1 MGNINYASTRNTGK
15 IKNFTSAEVIK
26 QGLSDDGGLF
36 MPSEIVKIDGQ
47 TLQDFMYKSYD
58 ELAAYILSL
67 YLTDY
72 AQSDI
77 KNIARQAYSKANF
90 PDGAAKVSK
99 ITDRISVLELYHGP
113 TSAFKDMAL
122 QIMPLLLKKSF
133 DITGEKRK
141 AMILV
146 ATSGDTG
153 KAALE
158 GTKNI
163 EGINTLVFYP
173 KYGVSRIQELQMK
186 TQDGNNVDVCAVNGN
201 FDDCQT
207 GVKNIFNDPKIFGFY
222 VGKNK
227 GVQNGFFFSSA
238 NSINF
243 GRLIPQVAYYFYGY
257 IKMIENGEIK
267 FGDTIDVSVP
277 TGNFGNILA
286 AYFAKK
292 MGLPV
297 DKLIC
302 ASNINNI
309 LTDFFNTGI
318 YDTNR
323 KFFTTMSPSM
333 DILISSN
340 LERLLYLLSGAEE
353 NAKYMSDLKS
363 TGKFIASDELKKK
376 SDEDFTG
383 VFCDEENTR
392 KTIKKVFE
400 EYKYLI
406 DTHTAVAF
414 ECAEKYKSDKKMLV
428 VSTASAYKFVSDVYY
443 SLTGKKESNELDL
456 RYKLRDLTGVKIP
469 KALDELDS
477 KAVRFDNSVEIDGM
491 KDYVLKKLNQE

>member
-1 MGNINYASTRNTGK
+1 MGNIYYTSTRNTGK
-15 IKNFTSAEVIK
+15 NIGNLTSAQVIK
-26 QGLSDDGGLF
+26 QGIADDGGLF
-36 MPSEIVKIDGQ
+36 MPSEIVKVDEK
-47 TLQDFMYKSYD
+47 TLEIFLRRSYD
-58 ELAAYILSL
+58 EIAAHILSL

-72 AQSDI
+72 DKSDI
-77 KNIARQAYSKANF
+77 ENISKQAYSKSNF

-99 ITDRISVLELYHGP
+99 ITDKINVLELYHGP

-122 QIMPLLLKKSF
+122 QIMPLLLRRAF
-133 DITGEKRK
+133 DLTGEKRN
-141 AMILV
+141 ALILV

-163 EGINTLVFYP
+163 AGINTLVFYP
-173 KYGVSRIQELQMK
+173 KDGVSEIQKLQIN
-186 TQDGNNVDVCAVNGN
+186 TQDGNNVDVCSVAGN
-201 FDDCQT
+201 FDNCQT
-207 GVKNIFNDPKIFGFY
+207 GVKNIFSDAEIKATAE
-222 VGKNK
+222 KN
-227 GVQNGFFFSSA
+227 GIFFSSA

-243 GRLIPQVAYYFYGY
+243 GRLVPQVAYYFYGY
-257 IKMIENGEIK
+257 IEMVKSGEIK
-267 FGDTIDVSVP
+267 LGEKIDISVP

-292 MGLPV
+292 MGLPI

-302 ASNINNI
+302 ASNKNNI
-309 LTDFFNTGI
+309 LTDFFSTGI
-318 YDTNR
+318 YDINR

-340 LERLLYLLSGAEE
+340 LERLLYLLQGAEE

-363 TGKFIASDELKKK
+363 TDKFIASNDLKKK
-376 SDEDFTG
+376 LSEDFIG
-383 VFCDEENTR
+383 MFCDENNTSA
-392 KTIKKVFE
+392 TIKKVFD

-414 ECAEKYKSDKKMLV
+414 DCAEKYLEQHKSGKKMLV

-443 SLTGKKESNELDL
+443 SLTGKRESDELNL
-456 RYKLRDLTGVKIP
+456 RFKLRDYTGVKIP

-477 KAVRFDNSVEIDGM
+477 KPLRFDSTVEIAGM
-491 KDYVLKKLNQE
+491 KDYVMKKLGR

>member
-1 MGNINYASTRNTGK
+1 MGNIKYTSTRNTDEA
-15 IKNFTSAEVIK
+15 NQFASAQVIK
-26 QGLSDDGGLF
+26 QGIANDGGLF
-36 MPSEIVKIDGQ
+36 MPTVIVRIDEKTLADFSNQSYEEI
-47 TLQDFMYKSYD
+47 
-58 ELAAYILSL
+58 AAYILSL

-72 AQSDI
+72 SKSDI
-77 KNIARQAYSKANF
+77 TDIAKQAYSKSNF
-90 PDGAAKVSK
+90 PDGAAKVTKVTDK
-99 ITDRISVLELYHGP
+99 INVLELYHGP

-122 QIMPLLLKKSF
+122 QIMPLLLKKAF

-141 AMILV
+141 ALILV

-163 EGINTLVFYP
+163 DGINTLVFYP
-173 KYGVSRIQELQMK
+173 RDGVSEVQRLQMN
-186 TQDGNNVDVCAVNGN
+186 TQEGNNVDVCSVVGN

-207 GVKNIFNDPKIFGFY
+207 GVKNIFSDIEIKETAE
-222 VGKNK
+222 KN
-227 GVQNGFFFSSA
+227 GIFFSSA

-257 IKMIENGEIK
+257 SEMVKSGEIK
-267 FGDTIDVSVP
+267 FGEKIDISVP

-286 AYFAKK
+286 AYFAKE

-302 ASNINNI
+302 ASNKNNI
-309 LTDFFNTGI
+309 LTDFFETGI
-318 YDTNR
+318 YDINR

-340 LERLLYLLSGAEE
+340 LERLLFLLQGAKE
-353 NAKYMSDLKS
+353 NIKYMSDLKT
-363 TGKFIASDELKKK
+363 TGKFTVSKKLKQKLDK
-376 SDEDFTG
+376 DFIGDFSSEIDTG
-383 VFCDEENTR
+383 I
-392 KTIKKVFE
+392 TIKKVFE

-414 ECAEKYKSDKKMLV
+414 NCAEKYLYETKSDKKMLV
-428 VSTASAYKFVSDVYY
+428 VSTASAYKFVSDVYC
-443 SLTGKKESNELDL
+443 SLTGEKSASELDL
-456 RYKLRDLTGVKIP
+456 RFKLRDYTGVKIP
-469 KALDELDS
+469 KALDELD
-477 KAVRFDNSVEIDGM
+477 KKTVRFNKTVEIDNM
-491 KDYVLKKLNQE
+491 KDYVLKKLLNI